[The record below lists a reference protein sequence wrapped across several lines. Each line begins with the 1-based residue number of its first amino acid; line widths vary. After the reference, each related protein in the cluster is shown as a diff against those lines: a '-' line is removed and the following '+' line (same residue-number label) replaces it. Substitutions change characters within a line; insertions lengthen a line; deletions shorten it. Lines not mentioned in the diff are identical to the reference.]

1 MHHPTDRITHTTA
14 FVTPVAEWVH
24 YEGSIRRTIAPWANA
39 LTTELHFAS
48 YKIWRKHLNSLML
61 YGIFFHS
68 ILLFFLFPYYLYT
81 NARAQKALW
90 VHPMKD
96 RSDDLSH
103 HERTLLPRSYIS
115 LRNAIMPRLTSAQSN
130 NVIGRL
136 RVLGNPQTVARHFG
150 VSRQTVSALWPR
162 YNTTQ
167 RVNGR
172 PRSGRH
178 RLTAAA
184 AQHRYIYSSNNQSV
198 THPGITLNSSSDS
211 S

>member
-1 MHHPTDRITHTTA
+1 MVFFFIVFCYSFYSLIVFTHT
-14 FVTPVAEWVH
+14 H
-24 YEGSIRRTIAPWANA
+24 
-39 LTTELHFAS
+39 
-48 YKIWRKHLNSLML
+48 
-61 YGIFFHS
+61 
-68 ILLFFLFPYYLYT
+68 
-81 NARAQKALW
+81 ARAQKALW

-103 HERTLLPRSYIS
+103 HERTLLPQSYIS

-130 NVIGRL
+130 NVTGRL
-136 RVLGNPQTVARHFG
+136 RVLGTPQTVARHFG

-178 RLTAAA
+178 RLTAA
-184 AQHRYIYSSNNQSV
+184 QHRCIYSSNNHSV
-198 THPGITLNSSSDS
+198 THPWITLNSSSDS